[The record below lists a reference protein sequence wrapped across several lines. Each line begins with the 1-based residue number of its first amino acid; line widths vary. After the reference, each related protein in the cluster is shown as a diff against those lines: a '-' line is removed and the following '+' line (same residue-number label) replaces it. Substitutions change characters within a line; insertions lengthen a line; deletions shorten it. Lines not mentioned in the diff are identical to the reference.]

1 VNTESNQSLRLSL
14 AAFAAILIH
23 TILALLIYWLDIS
36 FLETKE
42 KTIPFK
48 LVSADRSSQ
57 FSSSSLSAEENS
69 RAAQEYLATLNQSQ
83 FKSDTQTK
91 RDSSSKGSLSPNQN
105 AVKKLS
111 DKHTRLDSPA
121 FRGSNPSTA
130 IHGLQNIFSRDKQSL
145 KPSQTKQVS
154 SKELEQL
161 SDYEILLLSALRKD
175 SLYDP
180 FHAVMNTHKRKEVAY
195 TITLRLFPNG
205 AIKNALIKEPSGIM
219 KIDELA
225 LQAAY
230 RASPFP
236 TPPHEDIQKGY
247 KYDIPFIIYQN
258 KNISK

>member
-1 VNTESNQSLRLSL
+1 M
-14 AAFAAILIH
+14 
-23 TILALLIYWLDIS
+23 
-36 FLETKE
+36 
-42 KTIPFK
+42 
-48 LVSADRSSQ
+48 
-57 FSSSSLSAEENS
+57 
-69 RAAQEYLATLNQSQ
+69 
-83 FKSDTQTK
+83 
-91 RDSSSKGSLSPNQN
+91 
-105 AVKKLS
+105 KKLS